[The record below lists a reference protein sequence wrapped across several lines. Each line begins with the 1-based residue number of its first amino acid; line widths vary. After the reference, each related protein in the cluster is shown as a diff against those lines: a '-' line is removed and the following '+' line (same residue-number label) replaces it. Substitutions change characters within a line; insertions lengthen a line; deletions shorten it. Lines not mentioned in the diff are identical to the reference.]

1 MIPRYQL
8 PEMAEIWSDAN
19 RLKTM
24 LRIEVLACEALAKDG
39 RIPDTYFAAVAK
51 IKPAQIDPQRVVEL
65 ERNLRHETV
74 AFVAHIEELVGAEN
88 ARFLHFGL
96 TSSDVL
102 DTCFS
107 VQLKSAVV
115 LLIKKIRRLCE
126 SLQRRAEQH
135 RMTLCAGRSHGAHA
149 EPTTFGLKMAFAYA
163 EMQRNLR
170 RLITVRDEISTGALS
185 GPVGTFAGLGPGVEA
200 HVCERLGLRPEPIST
215 QIIPRDRHAMYF
227 AALALTAS
235 SLERLAIEIR
245 SLQRTEILEIEESFS
260 RDQKGSSAMPHKR
273 NPILSENITGLAR
286 LIRSQVIAALEN
298 VALWHERD
306 MSHSSVERVIAPDT
320 TLALD
325 FALQRMTSII
335 AGFTVHEERM
345 KSNLDL
351 TQGSQFSHTVLS
363 ALIEAGASRSDAY
376 HWVQRCAASCRLGNG
391 TFLDALQADTDVTT
405 IISRDEL
412 PTLFNYDHFTEHVD
426 TIFAR
431 VFTSSPAQ

>member
-24 LRIEVLACEALAKDG
+24 LKIEVLACEALAKDG

-65 ERNLRHETV
+65 ERSLRHETV
-74 AFVAHIEELVGAEN
+74 AFVTHIEELVGAEN

-115 LLIKKIRRLCE
+115 VLIKKIRRLCE

-200 HVCERLGLRPEPIST
+200 HVCERLGLRPEPVST

-227 AALALTAS
+227 SALALTAS

-245 SLQRTEILEIEESFS
+245 GLQRTEILEVEESFS
-260 RDQKGSSAMPHKR
+260 YDQKGSSAMPHKR
-273 NPILSENITGLAR
+273 NPILSENVTGLAR

-335 AGFTVHEERM
+335 EGFTVHEERM

-351 TQGSQFSHTVLS
+351 TKGSQFSHTVLS
-363 ALIEAGASRSDAY
+363 ALIKAGASRSDAY
-376 HWVQRCAASCRLGNG
+376 H
-391 TFLDALQADTDVTT
+391 
-405 IISRDEL
+405 
-412 PTLFNYDHFTEHVD
+412 
-426 TIFAR
+426 
-431 VFTSSPAQ
+431 